1 MIATRLYIY
10 YFLYG
15 KISNCKL
22 FGDEASRN
30 LLRLTLQKGHKVF
43 YHILSYFNPIVWG
56 AYGSVCATKFN
67 PPPPAALHKI
77 PTTTAINFKFDMNNH

>member
-43 YHILSYFNPIVWG
+43 YHILTYFNPIVWG

-67 PPPPAALHKI
+67 PPPQPPCIKSQPQQLL
-77 PTTTAINFKFDMNNH
+77 TSNLT